1 MSKKRNTSLNK
12 VLGSFLVGMGVLVFP
27 LSTRAAD
34 KSPYISVCATSTVL
48 NQLSFPG
55 DQGIFLASFSTTS
68 YLGEN
73 IPEAPI
79 VEDNRAA
86 SIDDYF
92 SKQKMPLAGYGK
104 VFVTVADTCGMDWR
118 LLPAI
123 AIQESTGGKRMIRN
137 NPFGWG
143 SAKIG
148 FSSLEEAITVVG
160 NNLCGNSPGTKSYY
174 KNKTTAQKLW
184 SYNGSVSPS
193 YIGQVMRL
201 MERFE

>member
-1 MSKKRNTSLNK
+1 MNKKQRVVITK
-12 VLGSFLVGMGVLVFP
+12 VSALLLAGLGVLFLP
-27 LSTRAAD
+27 LRAHAVVTGYSGSTC
-34 KSPYISVCATSTVL
+34 PTTTIL

-55 DQGIFLASFSTTS
+55 DQGIFLTSFSTTS

-73 IPEAPI
+73 TPDLL
-79 VEDNRAA
+79 VVDNRAA

-92 SKQKMPLAGYGK
+92 ADHQMPLAGYGK
-104 VFVTVADTCGMDWR
+104 TFVEVADSCGMDWR

-123 AIQESTGGKRMIRN
+123 AIQESTGGKRMVRN

-148 FSSLEEAITVVG
+148 FDSLEAAIIVVG
-160 NNLCGNSPGTKSYY
+160 NNLCGNAPATKNYY

-193 YIGQVMRL
+193 YIGQVMQL
-201 MERFE
+201 MKRF